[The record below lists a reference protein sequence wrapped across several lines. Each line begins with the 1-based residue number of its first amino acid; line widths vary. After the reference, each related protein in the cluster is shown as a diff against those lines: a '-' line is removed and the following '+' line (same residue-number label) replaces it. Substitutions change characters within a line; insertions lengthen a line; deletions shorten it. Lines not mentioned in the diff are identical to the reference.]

1 MNADDTAITCAAN
14 IDWLN
19 PQGISI
25 RKVAFK
31 LATLRLVRNDQREMF
46 VEVSTDKS
54 SPIKL
59 RINNIVVHKKFMSEG
74 KASIKFNAEK
84 CMLFLSN
91 APPGPLMLFLKTIF
105 VKMTG
110 GEQSAGT
117 AGSNAADK
125 TMRAHM
131 LSKNPSKFEDI
142 SPVTTA
148 EIARAA
154 KLMGV
159 SKGTTTT
166 PSPPQ
171 TKKRKFQ
178 EDKNSTSLAPAAK
191 KLYSTASPLLMDQV
205 TLNDDQKEV
214 LQACLNGKN
223 VFFTGSA
230 GTGKSLLLRKIISAL
245 PPDGTVATASTG
257 VAACLIGN
265 YIEHNFSSSVCVLL

>member
-1 MNADDTAITCAAN
+1 MNPDDTAVTCAAN

-25 RKVAFK
+25 RKVAHK

-74 KASIKFNAEK
+74 KASIKFNSEK

-110 GEQSAGT
+110 GGEQSSESAQ
-117 AGSNAADK
+117 K
-125 TMRAHM
+125 MMRAHM

-142 SPVTTA
+142 SPVTNA

-154 KLMGV
+154 KMMV
-159 SKGTTTT
+159 ISKGTTTT

-171 TKKRKFQ
+171 SKKRKFQ
-178 EDKNSTSLAPAAK
+178 DDKNSTALAPAAK
-191 KLYSTASPLLMDQV
+191 KLYSGSPLLIDQV

-214 LQACLNGKN
+214 LQACLNGKS

-257 VAACLIGN
+257 VAACLIGKQLV
-265 YIEHNFSSSVCVLL
+265 SVSVYPFEEKT